1 MNSSDQSYWHRKAY
15 FAAWLLWALLLAFVI
30 GYTATH
36 LGKRTVT
43 PSYWNAAKAW
53 VEGRELY
60 DGTGRGFIY
69 FPQSAILQ
77 IPFAFLPFGAAEIL
91 WRLINIG
98 LLSLS
103 CCVSSGFFKNKNRD
117 QVFLIIT
124 LITIPLAF
132 SSARNGQ
139 ANLLIISLMLLMIH
153 FMLKDCW
160 WTAVS
165 ISAIGL
171 CIKPFMIVPISLFS
185 GIFPRKFLLRSIP
198 MLVLVA
204 ALPYLTQR
212 PEYAT
217 GQIQACIQSLKAT
230 AEIGRSVEYAYI
242 FSMLRVWGFDFFN
255 TTESLLTLLAALFF
269 YVYCLLIARNSQKLG
284 IITAMGASAVFIL
297 LFNSRTEHNTYVLIA
312 PFLAIF
318 ASKTW
323 NTSLIAPIVWR
334 AMLICSFI
342 LILSFSGHDI
352 WSAPLGTLMISTLAF
367 FAVLKRALGDMEPR
381 DTV

>member
-1 MNSSDQSYWHRKAY
+1 MNSNDRSFWHRKAR
-15 FAAWLLWALLLAFVI
+15 FVAWLLWALLLAFVI
-30 GYTATH
+30 GYTTTH
-36 LGKRTVT
+36 LGHRTVT

-60 DGTGRGFIY
+60 DGSGRGFIY

-77 IPFAFLPFGAAEIL
+77 IPFAILPFGVAEII

-103 CCVSSGFFKNKNRD
+103 CFVSSGFFKNKNRD
-117 QVFLIIT
+117 QVFLIVT

-153 FMLKDCW
+153 FILKDRW
-160 WTAVS
+160 WTAIL

-171 CIKPFMIVPISLFS
+171 CMKPFMIVPITLFS
-185 GIFPRKFLLRSIP
+185 GLFPRKILLRSIP
-198 MLVLVA
+198 ALVLVA
-204 ALPYLTQR
+204 ALPYLTQH
-212 PEYAT
+212 PQYAT
-217 GQIQACIQSLKAT
+217 AQIQACILSLKTT
-230 AEIGRSVEYAYI
+230 AEIGRSVEYAYL
-242 FSMLRVWGFDFFN
+242 FSMLRVWGLDFFN
-255 TTESLLTLLAALFF
+255 TTEPLLTLIAALFF
-269 YVYCLLIARNSQKLG
+269 YIYCLFIVRNSKKLG

-312 PFLAIF
+312 PFFGIF
-318 ASKTW
+318 LSRVWRTP
-323 NTSLIAPIVWR
+323 LIAPILWR

-342 LILSFSGHDI
+342 LILGYGSHDI
-352 WSAPLGTLMISTLAF
+352 WSAPLGTLIISTLAF
-367 FAVLKRALGDMEPR
+367 FSILKRALEKDP
-381 DTV
+381 DS